1 MIILSELAFAKLRW
15 FRLNCNENNI
25 CGYNVAKPSFLEV
38 SLMGI
43 SASEED
49 IGFITDFVCIPQ
61 EASMALTEPTDEGF
75 AKHWEDMLIDR
86 DISIIRCA
94 RFWAHTHPGTSPEP
108 SSTDNDTFKKW
119 YNDSD
124 FGVMYILAD
133 GNDSCTVKHM
143 SNHFGVQKEKMQ
155 VYVML
160 EQKDAHGEQVIMN
173 TATIFAMDKMIEKAE
188 GYPYASDLLLSD
200 YSAFYEEWM
209 VELKANVKKKQY
221 TTHTHSHYGTT
232 TTTGRTAGFHQ
243 NAAGNNGN
251 ANNNSGSNNN
261 NNSNQTNTPS
271 SATGATTTTST
282 SIETGRVTAG
292 NILHILTKNKKENIN
307 QFSRDVQQKIAEVF
321 GVTIGDLQTAYNNL
335 KMYEKNFDLNDIMI
349 FEKDLIDDAGKS
361 KKDTITPESELF
373 VCKNL
378 LIRPAALWEYVD
390 KYIAQAVGIKPVG
403 P

>member
-15 FRLNCNENNI
+15 FRLNCNENNV
-25 CGYNVAKPSFLEV
+25 CGLALQKPSFLEV

-61 EASMALTEPTDEGF
+61 EASMGLTEPTDEGF
-75 AKHWEDMLIDR
+75 AKHWEDMLIDK

-133 GNDSCTVKHM
+133 GDDSCTVKHK
-143 SNHFGVQKEKMQ
+143 SNHFGVQKERMQ

-173 TATIFAMDKMIEKAE
+173 TSTIFAMDKMIEKAE

-200 YSAFYEEWM
+200 YSAFYPEWM
-209 VELKANVKKKQY
+209 EELKANVKKKQHG
-221 TTHTHSHYGTT
+221 THTHSHYGTT
-232 TTTGRTAGFHQ
+232 TSGRTAGFHQ
-243 NAAGNNGN
+243 NAAGNNASGN
-251 ANNNSGSNNN
+251 GSS
-261 NNSNQTNTPS
+261 NNSNSNNSQTTQS
-271 SATGATTTTST
+271 SATGQTTTTST
-282 SIETGRVTAG
+282 STESGRVTAG
-292 NILHILTKNKKENIN
+292 NVLHILIKNKRENIN
-307 QFSRDVQQKIAEVF
+307 QFSREVQQKIADVF

-335 KMYEKNFDLNDIMI
+335 KTYEKNFDVNDIMI
-349 FEKDLIDDAGKS
+349 FEKDLIDDAGMS
-361 KKDTITPESELF
+361 KKDTITPEAELF

-378 LIRPAALWEYVD
+378 LVRPVALWEYVD